1 MLADVDAWNM
11 AVDDHSSDAEY
22 VAVADLDEVRQ
33 EGPLVVGEQGRT
45 IALFHHEGEVFAVD
59 NRCPHMGFP
68 LKEGTV
74 EEGVLTCHWHHARFE
89 LSGGDT
95 FDPWADDIQTF
106 PVAVTDGEVR
116 IDPDPEPNVP
126 PATRWRNRLADG
138 LQENIRLVMAKSVI
152 GLLDAGED
160 YITPLETAVE
170 FGTTYRDMGWSAGL
184 TILTSMANCL
194 DAFAPEERK
203 RALYL
208 GTAHVANDCA
218 GEPPRFQQHGF
229 ETRDVSTTR
238 LKEWYRENIEVRDA
252 DAAERVLRTAIG
264 SLSPPE
270 VAEVMFAAATDHL
283 YMDTGHAL
291 DHLNKAFEVLDHLG
305 WEYADQVLPAC
316 IDNFTDA
323 TRSEE
328 LSSWRQP
335 IDLAALCFDFH
346 DDLPD
351 LVAAGQAGSDDRRWE
366 HPDDF
371 VDTLLSDVPHEIDA
385 ALREAVEKGATSE
398 QLASAVTTA
407 AMRRVVQFSTGN
419 EFSDW
424 NTVHHTFTYANAVH
438 GATRRTDAVELYRGV
453 YDAAMSVYLDR
464 FLNTPPAPV
473 PEPGDPD
480 ADPAT
485 IRERLLETFDEQGQE
500 NRATR
505 LVAHHF
511 DAGGDPTALRETLG
525 EGLLREDATF
535 HTLQSVEAGFTQFE
549 RTESDRER
557 RLALMAPAR
566 YMAAHF
572 PTRRENDQTFSIA
585 ARLHRGENI
594 HEAD

>member
-95 FDPWADDIQTF
+95 FDPWADDVQTF
-106 PVAVTDGEVR
+106 PVAVEDGEVLL
-116 IDPDPEPNVP
+116 DPDPEPNVP

-194 DAFAPEERK
+194 DSFAPEERK

-229 ETRDVSTTR
+229 ETRDVSTAR

-252 DAAERVLRTAIG
+252 NAAERVLRTAIG

-366 HPDDF
+366 RPDDF
-371 VDTLLSDVPHEIDA
+371 VDTLLSDDPHEIDA

-511 DAGGDPTALRETLG
+511 DAGGDPAALRETLG

-535 HTLQSVEAGFTQFE
+535 HTFQSVEAGFTQFE
-549 RTESDRER
+549 RAASDRER
-557 RLALMAPAR
+557 RLALMAPTR